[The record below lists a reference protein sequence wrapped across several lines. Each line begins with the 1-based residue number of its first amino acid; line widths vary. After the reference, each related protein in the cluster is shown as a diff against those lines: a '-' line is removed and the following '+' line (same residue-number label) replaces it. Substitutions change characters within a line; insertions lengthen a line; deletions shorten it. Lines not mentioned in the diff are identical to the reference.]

1 MKRFWLIFLLLA
13 AVAIAFGQVGISDL
27 NGVTRPVSPG
37 WKMPTATVLQRG
49 LILATS
55 TVITT
60 NTVSTFSAI
69 LAGQTPFF
77 LLEVIPASGV
87 INVGLPGDTAAT
99 IGSLSYITDTT
110 PLRVWVATTTPL
122 FGFIASNTNTL
133 VFVNILK

>member
-1 MKRFWLIFLLLA
+1 MRRFWLIFLLLA
-13 AVAIAFGQVGISDL
+13 AVAVAFGQVEVSDINGIP
-27 NGVTRPVSPG
+27 RPVSPG

-55 TVITT
+55 TVMTPNI
-60 NTVSTFSAI
+60 VSTFSAI
-69 LAGQTPFF
+69 LANQTPFF

-87 INVGLPGDTAAT
+87 INVGLPGDATAT
-99 IGSLSYITDTT
+99 IGSLSYITNAA

-133 VFVNILK
+133 VYVNILK